1 MYILYISY
9 MRVRCKPIIW
19 ITECVLVVSL
29 YLSLLLQIGLGFFWS
44 FHKGIVCI
52 VYNTQRVIVSS
63 FYFVYITILYIY
75 AECWTANTFF
85 FFLFSSSVFVI
96 VWVLRLG
103 DAQSTWHMYYEY
115 TFRVRVR
122 VASVENG
129 YIKGNTHTDTH
140 TYAQYWLLL
149 LFLLSHTYRCN
160 KRFWWEREW
169 VVKHLS
175 ECDCMCPMWVVY
187 AITRVCTTHRES
199 SKTICDCGRTKKKRR
214 AIACMCTKCTRTR
227 FWPLVTVLC
236 GHLPRGDRAVCNQQ
250 NCLNA

>member
-1 MYILYISY
+1 MLNCEHI
-9 MRVRCKPIIW
+9 
-19 ITECVLVVSL
+19 
-29 YLSLLLQIGLGFFWS
+29 
-44 FHKGIVCI
+44 
-52 VYNTQRVIVSS
+52 
-63 FYFVYITILYIY
+63 
-75 AECWTANTFF
+75 F